1 MQPPAALTRY
11 RRALD
16 DHLHSLVDRPESG
29 DLYRMLR
36 YHLGWEDAQGRPA
49 QSTGKRLRP
58 ALCLLACEAAGGE
71 AEGALPFASAV
82 ELVHNFSLVH
92 DDVQDGDRLRHGRD
106 TVWAVW
112 GEPQAINAGDALLA
126 LAHVSLTEATD
137 QSVAAAS
144 RLLNERTLE
153 MVEGQV
159 MDIAFEGQTDVSL
172 DAYLAM
178 ISRKTGALFDA
189 ALALGAVAAGASPE
203 NVAALGRCG
212 RQLGLAFQ
220 VRDDMLGIWGDVDR
234 TGKPVA
240 ADIHRHKKTLPVVFA
255 LERAEADDLERLQ
268 RVYGAGEPSAGD
280 VSFVVGLLDSLGAQ
294 AYCQDEADR
303 HRTAALAELAGAALN
318 ERAAGEMREV
328 ADFLL
333 ERDF

>member
-16 DHLHSLVDRPESG
+16 DHLRGLLDRSQPR

-36 YHLGWEDAQGRPA
+36 YHLGWEDAAGRA
-49 QSTGKRLRP
+49 AESAGKRLRP
-58 ALCLLACEAAGGE
+58 ALCLLACEASGGE
-71 AEGALPFASAV
+71 AERAIPAASAV

-92 DDVQDGDRLRHGRD
+92 DDVQDDDRLRHGRD

-112 GEPQAINAGDALLA
+112 GKPQAINAGDALLA
-126 LAHVSLTEATD
+126 LAHLSLTEMAGE
-137 QSVAAAS
+137 SLFAAS

-159 MDIAFEGQTDVSL
+159 MDIAFEEQSGISL
-172 DAYLAM
+172 ESYLEM

-189 ALALGAVAAGASPE
+189 ALALGAVAAGGPDE
-203 NVAALGRCG
+203 KVAALGRCG
-212 RQLGLAFQ
+212 RHLGLAFQ

-240 ADIHRHKKTLPVVFA
+240 ADILRRKKSLPIVFA
-255 LERAEADDLERLQ
+255 LDHATGDDRQQLQ
-268 RVYGAGEPSAGD
+268 GVYGAGEPSAGD
-280 VSFVVGLLDSLGAQ
+280 VSFVTGLLDSLGAQ
-294 AYCQDEADR
+294 AYCQEEADR
-303 HRTAALAELAGAALN
+303 HRSAALSELAAGLD
-318 ERAAGEMREV
+318 ERATGEIREV

>member
-1 MQPPAALTRY
+1 
-11 RRALD
+11 
-16 DHLHSLVDRPESG
+16 
-29 DLYRMLR
+29 MLR
-36 YHLGWEDAQGRPA
+36 YHLGWEDAEGRPA
-49 QSTGKRLRP
+49 ESTGKQLRP

-71 AEGALPFASAV
+71 AERAIPFASAV

-112 GEPQAINAGDALLA
+112 GEAQAINAGDALLA
-126 LAHVSLTEATD
+126 LAHLSLTETTHE
-137 QSVAAAS
+137 SFAAAS
-144 RLLNERTLE
+144 RLLHERTLE
-153 MVEGQV
+153 IVEGQV
-159 MDIAFEGQTDVSL
+159 MDIAFEERTDVSL

-178 ISRKTGALFDA
+178 ISRKTGALFEA
-189 ALALGAVAAGASPE
+189 ALALGAKAAGARGE
-203 NVAALGRCG
+203 KVAALGRCG

-240 ADIHRHKKTLPVVFA
+240 ADIHRRKKSLPIVFA
-255 LERAEADDLERLQ
+255 LDRAQAGDLERLCE
-268 RVYGAGEPSAGD
+268 VYGPGEPSAGD
-280 VSFVVGLLDSLGAQ
+280 VSFVTGLLDSLGAQ
-294 AYCQDEADR
+294 AYCQDQADK
-303 HRTAALAELAGAALN
+303 HRTAALGELAAAKP
-318 ERAAGEMREV
+318 EARAAGEIREV

>member
-1 MQPPAALTRY
+1 ME
-11 RRALD
+11 
-16 DHLHSLVDRPESG
+16 DHLRGLVDRPEPG

-36 YHLGWEDAQGRPA
+36 YHLGWEDAEGRPA
-49 QSTGKRLRP
+49 QSSGKRLRP

-71 AEGALPFASAV
+71 AVHAVPAASAV

-126 LAHVSLTEATD
+126 LAQLSLTAIAPESLA
-137 QSVAAAS
+137 VAS
-144 RLLNERTLE
+144 RLLDELTLE

-159 MDIAFEGQTDVSL
+159 MDLAFEEQTDVSL

-178 ISRKTGALFDA
+178 ISRKTGALFEA
-189 ALALGAVAAGASPE
+189 ALALGAVAAGASAE

-212 RQLGLAFQ
+212 RHLGLAFQ

-240 ADIHRHKKTLPVVFA
+240 ADIHRRKKSLPIVFA
-255 LERAEADDLERLQ
+255 LDRAAGDELGWLRE
-268 RVYGAGEPSAGD
+268 VYGAGEPSAGD
-280 VSFVVGLLDSLGAQ
+280 VAFVAGLLDSLGAQ

-303 HRTAALAELAGAALN
+303 HRTAALSELAAADLD
-318 ERAAGEMREV
+318 ERAAAEIREV

>member
-16 DHLHSLVDRPESG
+16 DHLRSLVNRPEPR

-36 YHLGWEDAQGRPA
+36 YHLGWEDAEGRPA
-49 QSTGKRLRP
+49 ESTGKRLRP
-58 ALCLLACEAAGGE
+58 TLCLLACEAAGGE
-71 AEGALPFASAV
+71 AERALPFASAI

-126 LAHVSLTEATD
+126 LAHLSLTEITEK
-137 QSVAAAS
+137 SVVAAS

-159 MDIAFEGQTDVSL
+159 MDIAFEEQTDVSL

-178 ISRKTGALFDA
+178 ISSKTGALFDA
-189 ALALGAVAAGASPE
+189 ALALGAVAAGAPE
-203 NVAALGRCG
+203 EKVAALGRCG

-240 ADIHRHKKTLPVVFA
+240 ADIHRHKKSLPIVFA
-255 LERAEADDLERLQ
+255 LNRAEADDLERLQ
-268 RVYGAGEPSAGD
+268 EVYGAGEPSAGD
-280 VSFVVGLLDSLGAQ
+280 VSFVVGLLGSLGAQ
-294 AYCQDEADR
+294 TYCQDEADK
-303 HRTAALAELAGAALN
+303 HRTAALSELDAAELD
-318 ERAAGEMREV
+318 ERAAGEIREV

>member
-1 MQPPAALTRY
+1 LQPPAALTRY

-16 DHLHSLVDRPESG
+16 DHLRSLVDRTEPR

-36 YHLGWEDAQGRPA
+36 YHLGWEDAEGRA
-49 QSTGKRLRP
+49 TQSAGKRLRP
-58 ALCLLACEAAGGE
+58 VLCLLACEAAGGE
-71 AEGALPFASAV
+71 TKSALPFASAV

-112 GEPQAINAGDALLA
+112 GEAQAINAGDALLA
-126 LAHVSLTEATD
+126 LAHLSLTEGPESSA
-137 QSVAAAS
+137 VGAS
-144 RLLNERTLE
+144 RLLGERTLE

-159 MDIAFEGQTDVSL
+159 MDIAFEGQPDVSL

-189 ALALGAVAAGASPE
+189 ALALGALAAGASPE

-240 ADIHRHKKTLPVVFA
+240 ADIRRHKKSLPIVFA
-255 LERAEADDLERLQ
+255 LERAGGDELERLQ
-268 RVYGAGEPSAGD
+268 RVYGVSEPSAGD
-280 VSFVVGLLDSLGAQ
+280 VSFVIGLLDSLGAQ
-294 AYCQDEADR
+294 AYCQSEADG
-303 HRTAALAELAGAALN
+303 HRAAALDELTNAKLD

>member
-16 DHLHSLVDRPESG
+16 DHLRSLVDRPEPN

-36 YHLGWEDAQGRPA
+36 YHLGWEDAEERPA
-49 QSTGKRLRP
+49 DSTGKRLRP

-71 AEGALPFASAV
+71 AERAIPFASAV

-106 TVWAVW
+106 TVWSVW
-112 GEPQAINAGDALLA
+112 GKSQAINAGDALLA
-126 LAHVSLTEATD
+126 LAHISLAETPQQSIAT
-137 QSVAAAS
+137 AS
-144 RLLNERTLE
+144 RLLNELTLE

-159 MDIAFEGQTDVSL
+159 MDIAFEGKTEVSL
-172 DAYLAM
+172 DDYLAM

-189 ALALGAVAAGASPE
+189 ALALCAVASGAPGE
-203 NVAALGRCG
+203 MVAALGRCG

-240 ADIHRHKKTLPVVFA
+240 ADIHRRKKSLPIVFA
-255 LERAEADDLERLQ
+255 LERAEGDDLERLQ
-268 RVYGAGEPSAGD
+268 GMYGAGEPSAGD

-294 AYCQDEADR
+294 AYCQDEADK
-303 HRTAALAELAGAALN
+303 HRTAALSELAAAELD
-318 ERAAGEMREV
+318 ERAAGEIREV

>member
-16 DHLHSLVDRPESG
+16 DHLRSLVDRPQPR

-36 YHLGWEDAQGRPA
+36 YHLGWEDAEGRPA
-49 QSTGKRLRP
+49 ESSGKRLRP
-58 ALCLLACEAAGGE
+58 TLCLLACEAAGGE
-71 AEGALPFASAV
+71 AERALPFASAV

-92 DDVQDGDRLRHGRD
+92 DDVQDGDRLRHGRE

-126 LAHVSLTEATD
+126 LAHLSLTEVTEK
-137 QSVAAAS
+137 SVAAAS
-144 RLLNERTLE
+144 LLLNERTLE

-159 MDIAFEGQTDVSL
+159 MDIAFEGQTGVSL

-189 ALALGAVAAGASPE
+189 ALALGAVAAGAPPE
-203 NVAALGRCG
+203 DVAALGRCG

-240 ADIHRHKKTLPVVFA
+240 ADIRRHKMSLPIVFA
-255 LERAEADDLERLQ
+255 LERAEAGDLERLQ
-268 RVYGAGEPSAGD
+268 RLYGAGETSAGD

-294 AYCQDEADR
+294 AYCQEEADR
-303 HRTAALAELAGAALN
+303 HRAAALSELAGAELD

>member
-16 DHLHSLVDRPESG
+16 DHLRSLVDRPEPS

-36 YHLGWEDAQGRPA
+36 YHLGWEDAEGRPA
-49 QSTGKRLRP
+49 ESTGKQLRP
-58 ALCLLACEAAGGE
+58 ALCLLSCQAAGGL
-71 AEGALPFASAV
+71 AERAIPFASAV

-112 GEPQAINAGDALLA
+112 GEAQAINAGDALLA
-126 LAHVSLTEATD
+126 LAHLSLSGATHE
-137 QSVAAAS
+137 SFAAAS
-144 RLLNERTLE
+144 RLLDERTLE

-159 MDIAFEGQTDVSL
+159 MDIAFEERTDVSL

-178 ISRKTGALFDA
+178 ISRKTGALFEA
-189 ALALGAVAAGASPE
+189 ALALGADAAGAPGE
-203 NVAALGRCG
+203 TVAALGRCG

-220 VRDDMLGIWGDVDR
+220 VRDDMLGIWGDVDL

-240 ADIHRHKKTLPVVFA
+240 ADIHRRKKSLPIVFA
-255 LERAEADDLERLQ
+255 LERAEADDLERL
-268 RVYGAGEPSAGD
+268 REVYGPGEPSAGD
-280 VSFVVGLLDSLGAQ
+280 VSFVTGLLDSLGAQ
-294 AYCQDEADR
+294 AYCQDQADK
-303 HRTAALAELAGAALN
+303 HRAAALSELAAAKP
-318 ERAAGEMREV
+318 EARAAGEIQEV

>member
-16 DHLHSLVDRPESG
+16 DHLRSLVDRPEPN

-36 YHLGWEDAQGRPA
+36 YHLGWEDAEGRPA
-49 QSTGKRLRP
+49 ESTGKRLRP

-71 AEGALPFASAV
+71 AERAMPLASAI
-82 ELVHNFSLVH
+82 ELVHNFSLIH

-126 LAHVSLTEATD
+126 LAHLSLAEIAEK
-137 QSVAAAS
+137 SVAAAS
-144 RLLNERTLE
+144 RLLSERTLE

-159 MDIAFEGQTDVSL
+159 MDIVFEGQTDVSL

-178 ISRKTGALFDA
+178 ISRKTGALFEA
-189 ALALGAVAAGASPE
+189 ALALGAVAAGAPGE
-203 NVAALGRCG
+203 KVAALGRCG

-240 ADIHRHKKTLPVVFA
+240 ADIHRHKKSLPIVFA

-268 RVYGAGEPSAGD
+268 GVYGAGEPSAGD

-303 HRTAALAELAGAALN
+303 HRTAALSELAGAELD
-318 ERAAGEMREV
+318 ERATGEIREV

>member
-16 DHLHSLVDRPESG
+16 DHLHSLVDRPEPN

-36 YHLGWEDAQGRPA
+36 YHLGWEDAEGRPA

-58 ALCLLACEAAGGE
+58 ALCLLACEAAGGKSE
-71 AEGALPFASAV
+71 RALPFASAV
-82 ELVHNFSLVH
+82 ELVHNFSLIH

-112 GEPQAINAGDALLA
+112 GQPQAINAGDALLA
-126 LAHVSLTEATD
+126 LAQLSLTEVA
-137 QSVAAAS
+137 QESIAAAS
-144 RLLNERTLE
+144 RLLDERTLE

-159 MDIAFEGQTDVSL
+159 MDIAFENQTDVSL
-172 DAYLAM
+172 DDYLAM
-178 ISRKTGALFDA
+178 ISRKTGALFDV
-189 ALALGAVAAGASPE
+189 ALALGAVAAGAPE
-203 NVAALGRCG
+203 EKVAALGRCG

-240 ADIHRHKKTLPVVFA
+240 ADIRRHKKSLPIVFA
-255 LERAEADDLERLQ
+255 LDRAEADDLERLQ
-268 RVYGAGEPSAGD
+268 KVYGAGEPSAGD
-280 VSFVVGLLDSLGAQ
+280 VSFVVDVLDSLAAQ
-294 AYCQDEADR
+294 AYCQNEADR
-303 HRTAALAELAGAALN
+303 HRTAALSELAAAKLD
-318 ERAAGEMREV
+318 ERAAGEIREV

>member
-1 MQPPAALTRY
+1 MQPPAALTRH

-16 DHLHSLVDRPESG
+16 DHLRSLVDRSEPRE
-29 DLYRMLR
+29 LYRMLR
-36 YHLGWEDAQGRPA
+36 YHLGWEDAEGRPA
-49 QSTGKRLRP
+49 ESTGKQLRP

-71 AEGALPFASAV
+71 AERAIPFASAV

-112 GEPQAINAGDALLA
+112 GEAQAINAGDALLA
-126 LAHVSLTEATD
+126 LAHLSLTETTHE
-137 QSVAAAS
+137 SFAAAS
-144 RLLNERTLE
+144 RLLHERTLE
-153 MVEGQV
+153 IVEGQV
-159 MDIAFEGQTDVSL
+159 MDIAFEERTDVSL

-178 ISRKTGALFDA
+178 ISRKTGALFEA
-189 ALALGAVAAGASPE
+189 ALALGAKAAGARGE
-203 NVAALGRCG
+203 KVAALGRCG

-240 ADIHRHKKTLPVVFA
+240 ADIHRRKKSLPIVFA
-255 LERAEADDLERLQ
+255 LDRAQAGDLERL
-268 RVYGAGEPSAGD
+268 REVYGPGEPSAGD
-280 VSFVVGLLDSLGAQ
+280 VSFVTGLLDSLGAQ
-294 AYCQDEADR
+294 AYCQDQADK
-303 HRTAALAELAGAALN
+303 HRTAALGELAAAKP
-318 ERAAGEMREV
+318 EARAAGEIREV

>member
-1 MQPPAALTRY
+1 
-11 RRALD
+11 
-16 DHLHSLVDRPESG
+16 
-29 DLYRMLR
+29 
-36 YHLGWEDAQGRPA
+36 
-49 QSTGKRLRP
+49 
-58 ALCLLACEAAGGE
+58 
-71 AEGALPFASAV
+71 
-82 ELVHNFSLVH
+82 
-92 DDVQDGDRLRHGRD
+92 
-106 TVWAVW
+106 
-112 GEPQAINAGDALLA
+112 
-126 LAHVSLTEATD
+126 
-137 QSVAAAS
+137 
-144 RLLNERTLE
+144 
-153 MVEGQV
+153 
-159 MDIAFEGQTDVSL
+159 
-172 DAYLAM
+172 M

-189 ALALGAVAAGASPE
+189 SLALGALAAGASAE

-240 ADIHRHKKTLPVVFA
+240 ADIRRHKKSLPIVFA
-255 LERAEADDLERLQ
+255 LERTEGDELERLQ
-268 RVYGAGEPSAGD
+268 RVYGVGEPSAGD

-303 HRTAALAELAGAALN
+303 YRTAALSELAAADLD

>member
-16 DHLHSLVDRPESG
+16 DHLRSLVDRPEPI

-36 YHLGWEDAQGRPA
+36 YHLGWEDAEGRPA

-58 ALCLLACEAAGGE
+58 VLCLLACEAAGGK
-71 AEGALPFASAV
+71 AERALPFASAV
-82 ELVHNFSLVH
+82 ELVHNFSLIH

-126 LAHVSLTEATD
+126 LAHLSLTEVAQD
-137 QSVAAAS
+137 SIAAAS
-144 RLLNERTLE
+144 RLLDERTLE

-159 MDIAFEGQTDVSL
+159 MDIAFEGRTDVSL
-172 DAYLAM
+172 DSYLAM
-178 ISRKTGALFDA
+178 ISRKTGALFDV
-189 ALALGAVAAGASPE
+189 ALALGAVAAGVPE
-203 NVAALGRCG
+203 EKVAALGRCG

-220 VRDDMLGIWGDVDR
+220 VRDDILGIWGDVDR

-240 ADIHRHKKTLPVVFA
+240 ADIRRHKKSLPIVFA
-255 LERAEADDLERLQ
+255 LDRTEADDLERLQ
-268 RVYGAGEPSAGD
+268 KVYGAGEPSAGD

-294 AYCQDEADR
+294 AYCQDEADK
-303 HRTAALAELAGAALN
+303 HRTAALSELDAAGLD
-318 ERAAGEMREV
+318 ERAAGEIREV

>member
-16 DHLHSLVDRPESG
+16 AHLRGLVDRPEPS

-36 YHLGWEDAQGRPA
+36 YHLGWEDAAGRPA
-49 QSTGKRLRP
+49 ESTGKRLRP
-58 ALCLLACEAAGGE
+58 ALCVLACEAAGGE
-71 AEGALPFASAV
+71 AERAIPFASAV

-112 GEPQAINAGDALLA
+112 GESQAINAGDALLA
-126 LAHVSLTEATD
+126 LAHLSLTEVAPDFFATV
-137 QSVAAAS
+137 SH
-144 RLLNERTLE
+144 LLNERTLE

-159 MDIAFEGQTDVSL
+159 MDIAFEGQVDVSL
-172 DAYLAM
+172 DDYLAM

-189 ALALGAVAAGASPE
+189 ALALGAVAAGASGE
-203 NVAALGRCG
+203 KVAALGRCG

-240 ADIHRHKKTLPVVFA
+240 ADIHRHKKSLPIVFA

-268 RVYGAGEPSAGD
+268 SVFGASEPSAGD

-303 HRTAALAELAGAALN
+303 HRTAALSELAAAQLD
-318 ERAAGEMREV
+318 ERAAGEIREI

>member
-16 DHLHSLVDRPESG
+16 DHLRSLVDRPEPR
-29 DLYRMLR
+29 DLYSMLR
-36 YHLGWEDAQGRPA
+36 YHLGWEDAEGRPA

-58 ALCLLACEAAGGE
+58 VLCLLACEAAGGE
-71 AEGALPFASAV
+71 AERALPFASAV

-126 LAHVSLTEATD
+126 LARLSLTEVTET
-137 QSVAAAS
+137 SVIAAS
-144 RLLNERTLE
+144 RLLDERTLE

-159 MDIAFEGQTDVSL
+159 MDIAFEGETDVSL

-189 ALALGAVAAGASPE
+189 SLALGALAAGASAE
-203 NVAALGRCG
+203 IVAALGRCG

-240 ADIHRHKKTLPVVFA
+240 ADIRRHKKTLPIVFS
-255 LERAEADDLERLQ
+255 LERTEGDELERLQ

-294 AYCQDEADR
+294 AYCQDEADGY
-303 HRTAALAELAGAALN
+303 RTAALSELAAADLD
-318 ERAAGEMREV
+318 ESAAGEMREV
-328 ADFLL
+328 TDFLL

>member
-1 MQPPAALTRY
+1 LRPPAALTRH
-11 RRALD
+11 RRELD
-16 DHLHSLVDRPESG
+16 DHLRSLVDRPEPS

-36 YHLGWEDAQGRPA
+36 YHLGWEDAEGRPA

-58 ALCLLACEAAGGE
+58 ALSFLACEAAGGE
-71 AEGALPFASAV
+71 SERALPYASAV

-112 GEPQAINAGDALLA
+112 GEAQAINAGDALLA
-126 LAHVSLTEATD
+126 LAHLSLAEIAQD
-137 QSVAAAS
+137 SIAAAS
-144 RLLNERTLE
+144 RILNERTLE

-159 MDIAFEGQTDVSL
+159 MDLAFESRSDVSL

-178 ISRKTGALFDA
+178 ISRKTGALFEA
-189 ALALGAVAAGASPE
+189 ALALGAIAAGAPAE
-203 NVAALGRCG
+203 KVAALGRCG

-240 ADIHRHKKTLPVVFA
+240 ADIHRHKKSLPIVFA
-255 LERAEADDLERLQ
+255 LERTEADDLERLQ
-268 RVYGAGEPSAGD
+268 RVYGAGELSAGD

-303 HRTAALAELAGAALN
+303 HRSAALSELADAELD
-318 ERAAGEMREV
+318 ERAAGEIREV

>member
-16 DHLHSLVDRPESG
+16 DHLRGLLDRSQPR
-29 DLYRMLR
+29 DLYCMLR
-36 YHLGWEDAQGRPA
+36 YHLGWEDAAGRA
-49 QSTGKRLRP
+49 AESTGKRLRP
-58 ALCLLACEAAGGE
+58 ALCLLACEASGGE
-71 AEGALPFASAV
+71 ASMAVPAASAV

-92 DDVQDGDRLRHGRD
+92 DDVQDDDRLRHGRD

-112 GEPQAINAGDALLA
+112 GKPQAINAGDALLA
-126 LAHVSLTEATD
+126 LAHLSLTEMAGE
-137 QSVAAAS
+137 SLFAAS

-159 MDIAFEGQTDVSL
+159 MDIAFEGQPAVSL
-172 DAYLAM
+172 ESYLAM
-178 ISRKTGALFDA
+178 ISRKTGALFHA
-189 ALALGAVAAGASPE
+189 ALALGGIAAGAPDE
-203 NVAALGRCG
+203 KIAALGRCG

-240 ADIHRHKKTLPVVFA
+240 ADILRRKKSLPIVFA
-255 LERAEADDLERLQ
+255 LERATGDDRQRL
-268 RVYGAGEPSAGD
+268 RGVYGAGEPSAGD
-280 VSFVVGLLDSLGAQ
+280 VAFVTGLLDSLGAL
-294 AYCQDEADR
+294 AYCQEEADK
-303 HRTAALAELAGAALN
+303 HRSAALSELAAAGLD
-318 ERAAGEMREV
+318 ERAAGEIREV